1 MTSKEDSS
9 AIASARS
16 APERAR
22 DLRTFWRRALAIVA
36 PLPGV
41 ALALEIGSAPGSPQD
56 TPDQQLTAYAAHLGQ
71 ADFSLWM
78 GVLAVLTAVPAV
90 IAVGWAT
97 RRAAPRLTLVGGLLT
112 LAGFSLAL
120 DLADTSP
127 ILYVAARDGLDPQSA
142 VQLAQL
148 VAEHPAAVAALLGFL
163 LAQAAGLVVLGI
175 ALWRTPLAPR
185 WTGALLAVSGIA
197 HLLIPGSIGGALSWA
212 ATGVGCAGASVA
224 LWRTRNQDFDLP
236 PLGPKPEPAPFSAES
251 GFDARSVWRV
261 LLAATA
267 PVTAV
272 VIAVLRFALPYN
284 TLDDA
289 RTVFEQSLAHQ
300 TFDAVALWSGLLL
313 APTAICGALAVVW
326 ISRRR
331 APVLATIGAFLA
343 VPGFIALAGQGQTP
357 NVITLLAAQ
366 HKADAGFA
374 YDVANAVESLPQ
386 AGALVGVFV
395 FGHLIGTILLG
406 MALWRSRSVP
416 SWIAW
421 TLAVSQ
427 PIHLLSAMTGN
438 HPLDLLG
445 WGMTAFG
452 FAAAAY
458 VLLRMPDDEF
468 DLAPASEQVGRL

>member
-1 MTSKEDSS
+1 MTSKEDS
-9 AIASARS
+9 AAVVAAR
-16 APERAR
+16 PVPRVR
-22 DLRTFWRRALAIVA
+22 DLRTFWRRALAIIA
-36 PLPGV
+36 PVPGV
-41 ALALEIGSAPGSPQD
+41 ALALEIGASPGSPGGA
-56 TPDQQLTAYAAHLGQ
+56 PDQQLTAFAAHLGQ

-78 GVLAVLTAVPAV
+78 GVLAVLTAIPAV

-127 ILYVAARDGLDPQSA
+127 ILYVAARDGLDRNSA
-142 VQLAQL
+142 AQLAEL
-148 VAEHPAAVAALLGFL
+148 VGEHPAAIAALLGFL
-163 LAQAAGLVVLGI
+163 VGQAAGLLVLGI
-175 ALWRTPLAPR
+175 ALWRTRLAPR
-185 WTGALLAVSGIA
+185 WAAALLAVSGIA
-197 HLLIPGSIGGALSWA
+197 HVLAPGSIGGGLSWA
-212 ATGVGCAGASVA
+212 ATAVGFAGASVA
-224 LWRTRNQDFDLP
+224 LWRTRNSDFDLP
-236 PLGPKPEPAPFSAES
+236 PLGPKRPEPVPSSDES

-267 PVTAV
+267 PATAV

-289 RTVFEQSLAHQ
+289 RTVFEQSLVHQ
-300 TFDAVALWSGLLL
+300 TFDTVVLWAGLLL
-313 APTAICGALAVVW
+313 APTAVTGALAVVW

-343 VPGFIALAGQGQTP
+343 VPGFIALAGQGQTQ

-374 YDVANAVESLPQ
+374 YEVSNAVQSLPQ

-421 TLAVSQ
+421 ALAISQ

-458 VLLRMPDDEF
+458 VLLTMQDDEF
-468 DLAPASEQVGRL
+468 DLRPAPEQRH